1 MAKELGMRKGGIER
15 ERGGGVVDLEM
26 QARRARILS

>member
-1 MAKELGMRKGGIER
+1 MVKELGMRKGGNGG
-15 ERGGGVVDLEM
+15 ERGDRRLEM